1 MVHLTVHRLNVSKP
15 SKVDQVESRV
25 CRGVVMAQKAVV
37 VGVVV
42 LKELKP
48 VSNQLKV

>member
-1 MVHLTVHRLNVSKP
+1 MFTMLVAHRSGKSKL
-15 SKVDQVESRV
+15 

-37 VGVVV
+37 VGIVA

-48 VSNQLKV
+48 VTNQLKV

>member
-1 MVHLTVHRLNVSKP
+1 MHRLNVSKP

-37 VGVVV
+37 VGVVI